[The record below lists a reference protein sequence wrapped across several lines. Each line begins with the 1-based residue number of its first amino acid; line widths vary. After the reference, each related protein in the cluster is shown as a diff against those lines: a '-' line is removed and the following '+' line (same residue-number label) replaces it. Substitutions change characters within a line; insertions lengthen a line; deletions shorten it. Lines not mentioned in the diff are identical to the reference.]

1 MDFTEWLSVAMDIV
15 ANTGFPIFVAL
26 YLLHRMES
34 KLDDVVNA
42 LKDLSRTIDR
52 SAAVS
57 R

>member
-42 LKDLSRTIDR
+42 LKDLSQTIDR